1 MAQEVEA
8 PMQDKAK
15 SAGNAGE
22 DQQQERAVLAHIIDT
37 HPATLR
43 LSDLIRE
50 LSRSDDFS
58 ERDGIERAVRE
69 LVKGGLLF
77 RCEGAVLP
85 TRAALYLYELGVG

>member
-1 MAQEVEA
+1 
-8 PMQDKAK
+8 MQDKGRRVVDPVA
-15 SAGNAGE
+15 E
-22 DQQQERAVLAHIIDT
+22 DRRDEGAVLRHVVET

-50 LSRSDDFS
+50 LSDSDAFGD
-58 ERDGIERAVRE
+58 RDRIERAIRE

-85 TRAALYLYELGVG
+85 TRQTLYLFDVLEMS